1 MPDEFRIEIVTA
13 EDVGELG
20 FFCCKSKADTPR
32 YQRKLGWLK
41 DRFSEWMR
49 IQILYQSSQ

>member
-32 YQRKLGWLK
+32 YPRKLGWLK